1 MKMDL
6 ESKLSLPSYNF
17 CKLCL
22 KPNKTA
28 TEHRRNLSKNEDI
41 IQKLKKLDLN
51 LIV

>member
-6 ESKLSLPSYNF
+6 ESKLRLPSYNF

-22 KPNKTA
+22 NPYKTA